1 MALEKVYTPMAPPS
15 TIYKNDPRAVLSSAE
30 QIIYDELFA
39 HFTAENPLYT
49 LPDVENG
56 ELQEREKFWLSRECI
71 LRYVEL
77 RVVQKLSLCQLLI
90 CRFLRA
96 SKWKKEIAISRL
108 ENTLKWRREY
118 GIYGDVVNAEHV
130 EPEVRVSITA
140 DIESHTRIQA
150 KTGKEIV
157 FGYDTKGRPG
167 TYMIPS
173 RQNTDGPER
182 QIQFVFWMV
191 ERCIELMEPGV
202 EYVPP
207 SQFAFPYLI

>member
-77 RVVQKLSLCQLLI
+77 RVVQKLSLCQLQIPAGVQVEKRDSYFSTGKYSQMATRIRNL
-90 CRFLRA
+90 
-96 SKWKKEIAISRL
+96 
-108 ENTLKWRREY
+108 WRRRECRACRTRGTCQHY
-118 GIYGDVVNAEHV
+118 SRHRI
-130 EPEVRVSITA
+130 
-140 DIESHTRIQA
+140 SHTN
-150 KTGKEIV
+150 
-157 FGYDTKGRPG
+157 PG
-167 TYMIPS
+167 
-173 RQNTDGPER
+173 
-182 QIQFVFWMV
+182 
-191 ERCIELMEPGV
+191 
-202 EYVPP
+202 
-207 SQFAFPYLI
+207 